1 MLYKKSVSFKMTY
14 DSEVD
19 AAYIYIYIYEAAPS
33 GVDRTVTVEDD
44 NLAESVFVD
53 IGKNSELIG
62 LEVLDASKIL
72 SKDILD
78 KIKQ

>member
-1 MLYKKSVSFKMTY
+1 MTLRLMRH
-14 DSEVD
+14 
-19 AAYIYIYIYEAAPS
+19 IYIYEAAPS

>member
-1 MLYKKSVSFKMTY
+1 MTLRLMRH
-14 DSEVD
+14 
-19 AAYIYIYIYEAAPS
+19 IYIYIYEAAPS